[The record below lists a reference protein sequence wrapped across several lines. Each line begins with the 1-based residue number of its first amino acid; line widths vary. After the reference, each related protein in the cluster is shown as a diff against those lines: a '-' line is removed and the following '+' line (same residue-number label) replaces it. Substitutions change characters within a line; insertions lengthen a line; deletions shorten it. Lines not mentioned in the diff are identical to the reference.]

1 MGFWAEIKMA
11 LNSTL
16 GNNLKPLDVIVKN
29 AIKDAEHEICY
40 SELEKEALSGNTNV
54 YVFPRGEQTISAGF
68 STGDNT
74 LVGKK
79 IIAVPMYAAVV
90 SNIISKDVV
99 TIKLPNTVE
108 SFHSGA
114 FKGNSNLSSIEIPN
128 RINTIPSN
136 CFKDC
141 TSLSMAVIPESV
153 KKISAGAFE
162 NCSSLKN
169 IIYDGKQ
176 KDWANVEIDSTA
188 FLGRSQT
195 IWVCCSDGDYRIS

>member
-1 MGFWAEIKMA
+1 MGIWAEIKTA

-16 GNNLKPLDVIVKN
+16 GKDLKPLDVIVKN
-29 AIKDAEHEICY
+29 AIKDAEHEMCY
-40 SELEKEALSGNTNV
+40 SDLEKEALSGNTNV
-54 YVFPRGEQTISAGF
+54 YVFPRGDQMISAGF

-79 IIAVPMYAAVV
+79 IIAVPMYAKGV
-90 SNIISKDVV
+90 SHIISKDVV

-108 SFHSGA
+108 SFYSGA
-114 FKGNSNLSSIEIPN
+114 FEGNSNLSFIEIPN
-128 RINTIPSN
+128 QINEISGN

-162 NCSSLKN
+162 NCSSLNN

-195 IWVCCSDGDYRIS
+195 IWVRCSDGDDWIS

>member
-1 MGFWAEIKMA
+1 MGAWAEIKFA

-16 GNNLKPLDVIVKN
+16 GKNLKPLDVIVKN
-29 AIKDAEHEICY
+29 AIQDAEHEMCY
-40 SELEKEALSGNTNV
+40 SNLEKEALSGNTNV
-54 YVFPRGEQTISAGF
+54 YVFPRGTTLIAAGF
-68 STGDNT
+68 VTGDNT

-79 IIAVPMYAAVV
+79 IIAVPKHATTV
-90 SNIISKDVV
+90 SQIVSKDVV

-108 SFHSGA
+108 NFYSGA
-114 FKGNSNLSSIEIPN
+114 FNGNSNLSSIEIPN
-128 RINTIPSN
+128 QIKEIPTN

-169 IIYDGKQ
+169 IIYGGTQ
-176 KDWANVEIDSTA
+176 RDWLDVEIGSTA
-188 FLGRSQT
+188 FSGYSGT
-195 IWVCCSDGDYRIS
+195 IWIHCSDGDTWI